1 MPIYISETMKIL
13 NYLKANIGNLFFILF
28 MSILLFN
35 NDARAYLIR
44 GLMFT
49 GLFNAEASV
58 EPEQSAASKIV
69 PATMIFRSEDGEI
82 INTSERNG
90 KVYFINFWAT
100 WCPPCRA
107 EMPSINKLAS
117 KIKNKDKV
125 EFVMVDVDA
134 KVKTSV
140 AYMRKHAFNLKVY
153 TTESGIPE
161 NIFGGN
167 LPTTAIIG
175 PDGTLVYHHTGM
187 ANYNNQKMID
197 FLNTLSQ

>member
-1 MPIYISETMKIL
+1 MKIL

-28 MSILLFN
+28 ISVLFFS
-35 NDARAYLIR
+35 NDARSYLIR

-58 EPEQSAASKIV
+58 EPEQSAVSKIV
-69 PATMIFRSEDGEI
+69 PAAMIFRSENGEI

-161 NIFGGN
+161 NIFGGS

>member
-1 MPIYISETMKIL
+1 MKIL

-28 MSILLFN
+28 ISVLFFS

-58 EPEQSAASKIV
+58 DPEQSAASKIV
-69 PATMIFRSEDGEI
+69 PAAMIFRSENGEI